1 MAFGLD
7 DPERQRAV
15 LLGLLLLGLGYAY
28 YAYLWKPVHGE
39 RVAVEERVAELER
52 HNDQARALTQP
63 RRVNELRRQEAEY
76 QVALAAY
83 ATMLPST
90 AEVSDLLADVAAG
103 AVQNDLAIVNFAPL
117 EPVVGEDLMEVPFDL
132 QLQGGYHDIGRFLA
146 DIANLGR
153 LVRPT
158 VTGLEQ
164 VKIEEEA
171 ARMGEE
177 KPPPRYEVLATVRL
191 STFTPTTEIPAVE
204 EDEDASAL
212 PAAPSAVLAP
222 EDTDAS

>member
-15 LLGLLLLGLGYAY
+15 LLVLLLLGLGYVY
-28 YAYLWKPVHGE
+28 YAYLWKPVHQE
-39 RVAVEERVAELER
+39 RVVVEERVVELER
-52 HNDQARALTQP
+52 YNDQARALTQP
-63 RRVNELRRQEAEY
+63 RRINELRRQEAEY

-83 ATMLPST
+83 ATMLPSG

-117 EPVVGEDLMEVPFDL
+117 ESVVGEDLIEVPFDL

-164 VKIEEEA
+164 VKVEEEA
-171 ARMGEE
+171 ARAGEE
-177 KPPPRYEVLATVRL
+177 RPPPRYEVLATVRL
-191 STFTPTTEIPAVE
+191 STFTPTGEVQTIE

>member
-15 LLGLLLLGLGYAY
+15 LLGLLLMGLGYAY
-28 YAYLWKPVHGE
+28 YAYLWKPVHEE
-39 RVAVEERVAELER
+39 RTAVEERVAELER
-52 HNDQARALTQP
+52 YNDQARTLTQP
-63 RRVNELRRQEAEY
+63 RRINELRRQEAEY

-83 ATMLPST
+83 ATMLPAS

-103 AVQNDLAIVNFAPL
+103 AVQNDVAIVNFAPL
-117 EPVVGEDLMEVPFDL
+117 EPVVGEDLVEVPFDL
-132 QLQGGYHDIGRFLA
+132 QVQGGYHDIGRFLA

-158 VTGLEQ
+158 VTGIEQ

-171 ARMGEE
+171 ARAGEE
-177 KPPPRYEVLATVRL
+177 RPPPRYEALATVRL
-191 STFTPTTEIPAVE
+191 STFTPTGEIQAPE
-204 EDEDASAL
+204 EDKDASAL
-212 PAAPSAVLAP
+212 PAAPSAVMVP
-222 EDTDAS
+222 EETDAS

>member
-15 LLGLLLLGLGYAY
+15 LLGLLLMGLGYAY
-28 YAYLWKPVHGE
+28 YAYLWKPVHEE
-39 RVAVEERVAELER
+39 RTAVEERVAELER
-52 HNDQARALTQP
+52 YNDQARTLTQP
-63 RRVNELRRQEAEY
+63 RRINELRRQEAEY

-83 ATMLPST
+83 ATMLPAS

-103 AVQNDLAIVNFAPL
+103 AVQNDVAIVNFAPL
-117 EPVVGEDLMEVPFDL
+117 EPVVGEDLVEVPFDL
-132 QLQGGYHDIGRFLA
+132 QVQGGYHDIGRFLA

-158 VTGLEQ
+158 VTGIEQ

-171 ARMGEE
+171 ARAGEE
-177 KPPPRYEVLATVRL
+177 RPPPRYEALATVRL
-191 STFTPTTEIPAVE
+191 STFTPTGEIQAPE
-204 EDEDASAL
+204 EDKDASAL
-212 PAAPSAVLAP
+212 PAAPSAVLVP
-222 EDTDAS
+222 EETDAS

>member
-15 LLGLLLLGLGYAY
+15 LLGLLLMGLGYAY
-28 YAYLWKPVHGE
+28 YAYLWKPVHQE

-52 HNDQARALTQP
+52 YNDQARALTQP

-83 ATMLPST
+83 ATMLPSGG
-90 AEVSDLLADVAAG
+90 EVSGLLADVAAG
-103 AVQNDLAIVNFAPL
+103 AVHNDVAIVNFAPL
-117 EPVVGEDLMEVPFDL
+117 ESVVGEDLIEVPFDL
-132 QLQGGYHDIGRFLA
+132 QVQGGYHEIGRFLA
-146 DIANLGR
+146 DITNLGR
-153 LVRPT
+153 LIRPT

-171 ARMGEE
+171 TREGQER
-177 KPPPRYEVLATVRL
+177 PPPRYEVLATIRL
-191 STFTPTTEIPAVE
+191 STFTPTSEVQAVE
-204 EDEDASAL
+204 EDEDASAM
-212 PAAPSAVLAP
+212 PAAPSAVLVP